1 MQSCIFINFLLKII
15 NKLIFLQIDYV
26 HLYIPSDFVVCSNSS
41 LFCLLAFHLG
51 MKQWNIF
58 EYYYTQHNILVIAG
72 LVQSICFLLFFL
84 VIIFI
89 LFLFMILSFISFC
102 FQPDPFGFS
111 KSKKFQT
118 KRIWLKAIRNKKE
131 KNKKDRRIQ
140 QILVANSNQLIS
152 KF

>member
-15 NKLIFLQIDYV
+15 NKLIFFQIDFV
-26 HLYIPSDFVVCSNSS
+26 LLYILFGFVVCSNSS
-41 LFCLLAFHLG
+41 LFCLLEFHID
-51 MKQWNIF
+51 MKQWSIF
-58 EYYYTQHNILVIAG
+58 EYYHTQHNILVHCW
-72 LVQSICFLLFFL
+72 VSPEHCFLLFFL
-84 VIIFI
+84 VIISSSSSW
-89 LFLFMILSFISFC
+89 SFPSFSFC

-111 KSKKFQT
+111 

-131 KNKKDRRIQ
+131 KNKKDRRIK